1 MAKKKL
7 NIKVDTINGLNK
19 RYVEIHG
26 YSRIQNANNPSDV
39 QNMPNGVNAML
50 TVNA

>member
-1 MAKKKL
+1 M
-7 NIKVDTINGLNK
+7 IQSMDCINQKALLK
-19 RYVEIHG
+19 EIHG